1 MYLQDAIL
9 KRSYRLVEYKNGER
23 DVDEKR
29 YKRVFCWRRV
39 IQREMSNRKVYLV
52 LLKRWM
58 IFIEKGKLYF
68 EDLEEVRSLI
78 MVMQI
83 GSIGI
88 LLDYGKYKRYCNG

>member
-1 MYLQDAIL
+1 
-9 KRSYRLVEYKNGER
+9 
-23 DVDEKR
+23 
-29 YKRVFCWRRV
+29 
-39 IQREMSNRKVYLV
+39 MSNRKVYLV

-88 LLDYGKYKRYCNG
+88 LLDYGKYKRYCNGWIDSYIFWGMMWEWFVGEY